1 MLEQIYPITPAGIRN
16 ILTQLDVASAN
27 FVKITMG
34 ERTSSVTP
42 YPDGRYVRVESYE
55 VISWKKE
62 NCGKILE
69 LDDKVLSRI
78 KTIEVSWKTDKRYR
92 GVEITQ
98 TRVTLF
104 GYKSFPLDFTGFPGQ
119 PPYEVMFKPPYE
131 VMFNPM

>member
-16 ILTQLDVASAN
+16 ILAQLDIASAN

-69 LDDKVLSRI
+69 LDDKILARM
-78 KTIEVSWKTDKRYR
+78 KTIEVSWETDKHYR

-98 TRVTLF
+98 TKVTLW
-104 GYKSFPLDFTGFPGQ
+104 GYKSFPLDFTDFPGEL
-119 PPYEVMFKPPYE
+119 PYEVVFKP
-131 VMFNPM
+131 M

>member
-62 NCGKILE
+62 NCSKILE
-69 LDDKVLSRI
+69 LDDKVWKQMTNL
-78 KTIEVSWKTDKRYR
+78 EVTWMIDGRYR
-92 GVEITQ
+92 AVEISNAGTK
-98 TRVTLF
+98 VSLI
-104 GYKSFPLDFTGFPGQ
+104 GYKSFPLDFTDFPGEL
-119 PPYEVMFKPPYE
+119 PYEVVFKP
-131 VMFNPM
+131 MK